1 MHEQYIFRALLAARA
16 LPGTKSL
23 DEPRQ
28 KILDRVIGE
37 LQRISLIRGR
47 EWDRQ
52 LIHGHRSS
60 NPAMVACSFPLGGF
74 SPVLRYFS
82 PTGQV
87 HSSRAS
93 VHN

>member
-1 MHEQYIFRALLAARA
+1 VICYFYRTSSHWHSKYPHLTDSNTGLYELDSQASVDVDLLVHEQYIFGALLAARA

-47 EWDRQ
+47 NG
-52 LIHGHRSS
+52 IA
-60 NPAMVACSFPLGGF
+60 N
-74 SPVLRYFS
+74 
-82 PTGQV
+82 
-87 HSSRAS
+87 
-93 VHN
+93 